1 MSMKRIQCF
10 SWFAKHPGDVWA
22 SELHSSAS
30 NATGEMGETKL
41 EKMRWMS
48 EIMQPIVWYQMVFL
62 KWNYIVLQNI
72 ALHCTSMALYAY
84 FIVYCMI
91 PQIVYL
97 QYIWSYIVLYCI
109 ELYCFIL
116 QTNWTMINPS
126 HWYAQMNSLYEL
138 ITPNQSNFI
147 PSPVSEL
154 PLKEEKTC
162 EFIQETRSWN
172 NSLAVTDAS
181 QGKSNSNSMDYHT
194 AWSWTWKL
202 KNNFP
207 TVPKSFRFEIE
218 L

>member
-1 MSMKRIQCF
+1 MQRGNGGNQIGKNAMNVRNY
-10 SWFAKHPGDVWA
+10 AAYRMV
-22 SELHSSAS
+22 S
-30 NATGEMGETKL
+30 NGIS
-41 EKMRWMS
+41 KM
-48 EIMQPIVWYQMVFL
+48 
-62 KWNYIVLQNI
+62 NYIVLQNI

-109 ELYCFIL
+109 VLLYI
-116 QTNWTMINPS
+116 TNALNHDQS
-126 HWYAQMNSLYEL
+126 FSL
-138 ITPNQSNFI
+138 ICPNEQSIRTNYTKSVKFH
-147 PSPVSEL
+147 PKPVSEL

-202 KNNFP
+202 KITFQQ
-207 TVPKSFRFEIE
+207 FRKVSG
-218 L
+218 LKLNYN